1 MVGSHLFLFWSAHMK
16 RHALIHLHPTVLDST
31 ATALGAT
38 LPFIA
43 VGQDIQSG
51 PANFSLSDRNGPPTC
66 YFRLAGGTRTLLLDL
81 VDGSLNYAATIP
93 AVQNPPQRMAKRS
106 LEARAADQPQPF
118 PDSFALVPRYG
129 TIYSPYY
136 WPPRDALVT
145 GPYPFSDYEI
155 PINGTY
161 TTRDGSVKQAELG
174 KSYKVLLR

>member
-1 MVGSHLFLFWSAHMK
+1 
-16 RHALIHLHPTVLDST
+16 VLDST
-31 ATALGAT
+31 AAALGAT

-51 PANFSLSDRNGPPTC
+51 PANFSLSDPNGPPTC
-66 YFRLAGGTRTLLLDL
+66 YFRLAGGTRILLLDL
-81 VDGSLNYAATIP
+81 VDGDLNYAATIP

-106 LEARAADQPQPF
+106 LEARAADQPEPF
-118 PDSFALVPRYG
+118 PNSFALVPRYG

-145 GPYPFSDYEI
+145 STTDYEI
-155 PINGTY
+155 PITGTY
-161 TTRDGSVKQAELG
+161 TTRDGSVKQAQLG

>member
-1 MVGSHLFLFWSAHMK
+1 MHGQFPSSSRRPA
-16 RHALIHLHPTVLDST
+16 RALTYLRTIVLDST

-93 AVQNPPQRMAKRS
+93 AVQNPAAQRMAKRS
-106 LEARAADQPQPF
+106 LEARAADQPEPF
-118 PDSFALVPRYG
+118 PNSFALVPRYG

-145 GPYPFSDYEI
+145 GVSDYEI
-155 PINGTY
+155 PITGTY
-161 TTRDGSVKQAELG
+161 TTRDGSVKQAQLG